1 MLVIENKVLGKLLKF
16 IFNIYPN
23 IKFHLVRRQIGR
35 RPVQLQKTHN
45 IHPTLRKCG
54 NITF

>member
-35 RPVQLQKTHN
+35 RLVQLQKVHN
-45 IHPTLRKCG
+45 VHSTLRKCG